1 MPVIIA
7 TPAIIAALILLT
19 YSLRLF
25 EAYRPRWTKPF
36 VQEAKE
42 KAGDL
47 DPEPT
52 HPSLTATLSL
62 LAIAAV
68 GLASQILTVFLP
80 TYHIVEIYPSI
91 AWVSRFSFNFGT
103 RLMEILGHCSCY
115 RRSRASENCSNISMA
130 TIFHTSHCTTGR
142 AVSQSA
148 SNFASKSS
156 GYTSFARV
164 CCSAGWYRNCIEH
177 AFSRSYASK

>member
-42 KAGDL
+42 KAGEL

-62 LAIAAV
+62 LAIVAV
-68 GLASQILTVFLP
+68 GLASQILTVFFP
-80 TYHIVEIYPSI
+80 THHIVEIYPSI
-91 AWVSRFSFNFGT
+91 AWVSTFFFNSKT
-103 RLMEILGHCSCY
+103 TLMKILGHCSCY
-115 RRSRASENCSNISMA
+115 RRSRASENCSNISVA
-130 TIFHTSHCTTGR
+130 TILHTSDCTTGR

-148 SNFASKSS
+148 SDFTPKSS
-156 GYTSFARV
+156 GHSSCARV
-164 CCSAGWYRNCIEH
+164 CCSAGWCNNCLEH
-177 AFSRSYASK
+177 AFSRSYAPK